1 LTAAAARRAAELR
14 TLISGHDYRY
24 YVLDEPQV
32 PDAEYDRLMRELR
45 ELEAAHPDLISAD
58 SPTQRVGAAGAAGFG
73 QITHGAPM
81 LSLDNA
87 FEDAEVEA
95 FDARVRERLGVGEQV
110 IEYCAEPKLDGL
122 AISLLYKQG
131 QLLRAATRGDGT
143 TGEDVTAN
151 IRSIRSIPLRL
162 HGNAPAEVE
171 IRGEVFMPTR
181 AFERLNAAA
190 SAAGEK
196 LFVNPRNAAAGSLRQ
211 LDPAVTAKRQLDA
224 FFYALGSWRGA
235 DEPERQTELLLRL
248 RGWGLRTAPEARAV
262 SGAAGCL
269 AYYRELA
276 ERRPH
281 LPYQIDGVV
290 YKVDRRAD
298 QERLGQVARA
308 PRWAIAHKFP
318 ADEALTTVR
327 AIEFQVGRTGA
338 LTPVARLEPVSVG
351 GATVSNATLH
361 NMDEIERKDV
371 RAGDTVIV
379 RRAGDVIPELV
390 RILPER
396 RPQPAAEP
404 VKLPKQCPVC
414 GYPVIRIEG
423 EAVARCTGSFHCPAQ
438 LRESLLHFAS
448 RGALDIDGLGDK
460 LVEQLLAKKLVSS
473 PADLYG
479 LSAAKLAE
487 LDRMGEKSA
496 ARLMAAIERS
506 KETELP
512 RLLYG
517 LGIPDVGEAT
527 ALALAKHFGGLQA
540 LMSASMEQILEVPD
554 VGPVVGAQLVSFF
567 ASERNRADIERLR
580 AAGIHWSEQEPAARA
595 APLPLEGVTIVLT
608 GTLEHY
614 SREEAAEQLRR
625 LGAKVAGS
633 VSARTR
639 YLIAGSDAGSKLTK
653 AEELGVEVLDEAGL
667 KRLLA
672 TSARADR

>member
-1 LTAAAARRAAELR
+1 LTTPAARRAAELR

-45 ELEAAHPDLISAD
+45 ELESAHPELISAD
-58 SPTQRVGAAGAAGFG
+58 SPTQRVGTAGSAGFG
-73 QITHGAPM
+73 QITHGVPM

-87 FEDAEVEA
+87 FDDAEVEA
-95 FDARVRERLGVGEQV
+95 FDLRVRERLGSGEQL
-110 IEYCAEPKLDGL
+110 IDYCAEPKLDGL
-122 AISLLYKQG
+122 AISLLYRDG

-162 HGNAPAEVE
+162 QGTVPAEVE
-171 IRGEVFMPTR
+171 VRGEVFMPTK
-181 AFERLNAAA
+181 AFERLNIAAA
-190 SAAGEK
+190 AAGEK

-224 FFYALGSWRGA
+224 FFYGLGSWRGGE
-235 DEPERQTELLLRL
+235 EPQRQTELLSTLRS
-248 RGWGLRTAPEARAV
+248 WGLRTSPEVRAV
-262 SGAAGCL
+262 RGAAGCL
-269 AYYRELA
+269 AYFRDLGA
-276 ERRPH
+276 RRAQ

-327 AIEFQVGRTGA
+327 AVEFQVGRTGA

-396 RPQPAAEP
+396 RPPGTVPVLLPAS
-404 VKLPKQCPVC
+404 CPVC

-438 LRESLLHFAS
+438 VRESLLHFAS

-460 LVEQLLAKKLVSS
+460 LVDQLLTKKLVSS

-479 LSAAKLAE
+479 LNATSLAE

-506 KETELP
+506 KDTELS

-517 LGIPDVGEAT
+517 LGIPEVGEAT
-527 ALALAKHFGGLQA
+527 ALALAKHFGGLEA
-540 LMSASMEQILEVPD
+540 LLHASLEQILEVPD
-554 VGPVVGAQLVSFF
+554 VGPVVGANIAGYF
-567 ASERNRADIERLR
+567 ALESNRAEIERLR
-580 AAGIHWSEQEPAARA
+580 AAGVHWSEHEPAARD

-614 SREEAAEQLRR
+614 SREEAAEQLRA
-625 LGAKVAGS
+625 LGAKISGS

-639 YLIAGSDAGSKLTK
+639 YVIAGADAGSKLTK
-653 AEELGVEVLDEAGL
+653 AQALGIEVLDEAGL

-672 TSARADR
+672 TPAGAGS

>member
-1 LTAAAARRAAELR
+1 MTTAAARRAAELR

-45 ELEAAHPDLISAD
+45 ELEAAHPELISAD

-73 QITHGAPM
+73 QITHGVPM

-95 FDARVRERLGVGEQV
+95 FDARVRERLDAGEQL
-110 IEYCAEPKLDGL
+110 IDYCAEPKLDGL
-122 AISLLYKQG
+122 AISLLYRAG
-131 QLLRAATRGDGT
+131 QLVRGATRGDGA

-162 HGNAPAEVE
+162 QGDVPQEVE
-171 IRGEVFMPTR
+171 IRGEVFMPTS

-224 FFYALGSWRGA
+224 FFYAIGSWRGGE
-235 DEPERQTELLLRL
+235 EPQRQTELLRIL
-248 RGWGLRTAPEARAV
+248 RGWGLRTSPEVRAV
-262 SGAAGCL
+262 RGAPGCL
-269 AYYRELA
+269 AYYRQLGA
-276 ERRPH
+276 RRAQ

-290 YKVDRRAD
+290 YKVDLRAD

-318 ADEALTTVR
+318 ADEALTQVR

-361 NMDEIERKDV
+361 NIDEIERKDV

-379 RRAGDVIPELV
+379 RRAGDVIPEVV

-396 RPQPAAEP
+396 RPAGTVPVALPSTCPA
-404 VKLPKQCPVC
+404 C

-423 EAVARCTGSFHCPAQ
+423 EAVARCSGGVHCPAQ
-438 LRESLLHFAS
+438 RKEALLHFAS
-448 RGALDIDGLGDK
+448 RGALDIEGLGEK
-460 LVEQLLAKKLVSS
+460 LVEQLLAHKLVHAA
-473 PADLYG
+473 ADLYG
-479 LSAAKLAE
+479 LSAKTLAGLE
-487 LDRMGEKSA
+487 RMGEKSA
-496 ARLMAAIERS
+496 ARLLGAIERS
-506 KETELP
+506 KHTELS

-527 ALALAKHFGGLQA
+527 ALALAKHFGGLAA
-540 LMSASMEQILEVPD
+540 LMNASLEQILEVPD
-554 VGPVVGAQLVSFF
+554 VGPIVGAQVLSFF
-567 ASERNRADIERLR
+567 ASARNRTDIERLQ
-580 AAGIHWSEQEPAARA
+580 AAGVHWSEQAPAARLT
-595 APLPLEGVTIVLT
+595 PLPLEGVTIVLT

-614 SREEAAEQLRR
+614 TREEAAEQLRR

-639 YLIAGSDAGSKLTK
+639 YLVAGADAGSKLAK
-653 AEELGVEVLDEAGL
+653 AQELGIEVLDEAGL
-667 KRLLA
+667 VHLLA
-672 TSARADR
+672 TPGVAAG

>member
-1 LTAAAARRAAELR
+1 LTTPAARRAAELR

-45 ELEAAHPDLISAD
+45 ELEAAHPELISPD

-73 QITHGAPM
+73 QVTHGLPM

-87 FEDAEVEA
+87 FDDAEVEA
-95 FDARVRERLGVGEQV
+95 FDARVRERLGAGEQL
-110 IEYCAEPKLDGL
+110 IDYCAEPKLDGL
-122 AISLLYKQG
+122 AVSLLYRAG
-131 QLLRAATRGDGT
+131 QLQRAATRGDGT

-162 HGNAPAEVE
+162 QGTVPSEVE
-171 IRGEVFMPTR
+171 VRGEVFMPTR

-211 LDPAVTAKRQLDA
+211 LDPAVTAKRHLDA
-224 FFYALGSWRGA
+224 FFYGTGSWRGG
-235 DEPERQTELLLRL
+235 EQPQRQSELLKILRV
-248 RGWGLRTAPEARAV
+248 WGLRTSAEVHAV
-262 SGAAGCL
+262 RGAAGCL
-269 AYYRELA
+269 AYYRDLA
-276 ERRPH
+276 ARRLQ

-318 ADEALTTVR
+318 ADEALTQVR

-371 RAGDTVIV
+371 RSGDTVIV
-379 RRAGDVIPELV
+379 RRAGDVIPEIV
-390 RILPER
+390 RMLPER
-396 RPQPAAEP
+396 RPSGTVP
-404 VKLPKQCPVC
+404 VKLPKKCPAC

-423 EAVARCTGSFHCPAQ
+423 EAVARCSGGVHCPAQ
-438 LRESLLHFAS
+438 RKESLLHFAS
-448 RGALDIDGLGDK
+448 RGALDIEGLGEK
-460 LVEQLLAKKLVSS
+460 LVEQLLAHKLVSA
-473 PADLYG
+473 PADLYR
-479 LSAAKLAE
+479 LSAKTLAGLE
-487 LDRMGEKSA
+487 RMGEKSA
-496 ARLMAAIERS
+496 ARLLAALERS
-506 KETELP
+506 KHTELA

-527 ALALAKHFGGLQA
+527 ALGLARHFGGLSA
-540 LMSASMEQILEVPD
+540 LMDASLEQILEVPD
-554 VGPVVGAQLVSFF
+554 IGPIVGAQVVSFF
-567 ASERNRADIERLR
+567 ASKRNRADIEGLR
-580 AAGIHWSEQEPAARA
+580 AAGVHWSEQAPAARA
-595 APLPLEGVTIVLT
+595 APLPLEGVTVVLT
-608 GTLEHY
+608 GTLEHFT
-614 SREEAAEQLRR
+614 REQAAKQLRR

-639 YLIAGSDAGSKLTK
+639 YLIAGSDAGSKLAK
-653 AEELGVEVLDEAGL
+653 AQELGVEVLDEAAL
-667 KRLLA
+667 VRLLA
-672 TSARADR
+672 TPTSTPS

>member
-1 LTAAAARRAAELR
+1 LTTAAARRAAELR
-14 TLISGHDYRY
+14 SLISGHDYRY
-24 YVLDEPQV
+24 YVLDEPQI

-45 ELEAAHPDLISAD
+45 EIEGAHPDLITPD
-58 SPTQRVGAAGAAGFG
+58 SPTQRVAGAGAAGFG
-73 QITHGAPM
+73 QITHGVAM

-95 FDARVRERLGVGEQV
+95 FDARVRERLGSGEAM
-110 IEYCAEPKLDGL
+110 IDYCAEPKLDGL
-122 AISLLYKQG
+122 AISLLYQDG
-131 QLLRAATRGDGT
+131 LLQRAATRGDGT

-151 IRSIRSIPLRL
+151 IRSIRSIPLKL
-162 HGNAPAEVE
+162 HGKVPAEFEV
-171 IRGEVFMPTR
+171 RGEVFMPIG
-181 AFERLNAAA
+181 AFERLNTAAA
-190 SAAGEK
+190 AAGEK

-211 LDPAVTAKRQLDA
+211 LDPAVTARRQLDA
-224 FFYALGSWRGA
+224 FFYALGSFRGGE
-235 DEPERQTELLLRL
+235 EPERQTELLKRL
-248 RGWGLRTAPEARAV
+248 RSWGLRTSPEARAV
-262 SGAAGCL
+262 RGAAGCL
-269 AYYRELA
+269 AYYRELGA
-276 ERRPH
+276 RRAQ

-290 YKVDRRAD
+290 YKVDKRSD

-318 ADEALTTVR
+318 ADEALTQVR

-361 NMDEIERKDV
+361 NIDEIERKDV
-371 RAGDTVIV
+371 RSGDTVIV
-379 RRAGDVIPELV
+379 RRAGDVIPEIV

-396 RPQPAAEP
+396 RPAKTIK
-404 VKLPKQCPVC
+404 VKLPATCPVC
-414 GYPVIRIEG
+414 GYPVVRIAG

-479 LSAAKLAE
+479 LNAATLAE

-506 KETELP
+506 KDTELP

-527 ALALAKHFGGLQA
+527 ALALAQHFGGLEA
-540 LMSASMEQILEVPD
+540 LMDASLEQILEVAD
-554 VGPVVGAQLVSFF
+554 VGPVVGANVAGYF
-567 ASERNRADIERLR
+567 ALESNRAEIARLR
-580 AAGIHWSEQEPAARA
+580 TAGVHWSEHAPAAQA
-595 APLPLEGVTIVLT
+595 APLPLEGTTIVLT
-608 GTLEHY
+608 GTLEKF

-625 LGAKVAGS
+625 LGAKVSGS
-633 VSARTR
+633 VSARTK
-639 YLIAGSDAGSKLTK
+639 YLIAGSDAGSKLAK
-653 AEELGVEVLDEAGL
+653 AQALGIEILDEAGL
-667 KRLLA
+667 ARLLA
-672 TSARADR
+672 SAKHGD